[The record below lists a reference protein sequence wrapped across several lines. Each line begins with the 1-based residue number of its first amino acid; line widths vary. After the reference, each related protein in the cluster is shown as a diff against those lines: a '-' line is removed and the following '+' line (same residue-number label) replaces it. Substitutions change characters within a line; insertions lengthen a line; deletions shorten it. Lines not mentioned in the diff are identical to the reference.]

1 MTRKTIDS
9 VNVAD
14 ARVLMRVDF
23 NVPLDASGAITD
35 DRRIRLALPSI
46 RSVIDRG
53 GRLILMSHLGRP
65 AGTGPEPKYS
75 LRPAADRLRELLG
88 SVTVEFPGDDCI
100 GAAAAAAV
108 QAMAPGTIVVL
119 ENLRFHA
126 EEKKGGSAFAGA
138 LAAYGDV
145 YCNDAFGTA
154 HRDDASMV
162 AVPEAMVG
170 KPRVSGLLLARE
182 LNFLDGAL
190 SNPAHPFVAVLG
202 GAKVSDKL
210 GAVHNLLGRVD
221 TILVGGA
228 MVYTFLKVLGRKV
241 GASLVQND
249 MRGEAQKIIDEAA
262 ANATDLI
269 LAEDHVCGKA
279 LAHVTPVEVFETN
292 IPGDWMGLDIGP
304 KTTGQFNGIL
314 RHAKTIVWNGPMGAF
329 ETKPFD
335 VGTRQVAEAIA
346 SATRHGATTVV
357 GGGDTAAAVEQFG
370 FADQFS
376 HVSTGGGASLEL
388 LEGRRFRSVD
398 LLD

>member
-1 MTRKTIDS
+1 
-9 VNVAD
+9 
-14 ARVLMRVDF
+14 
-23 NVPLDASGAITD
+23 
-35 DRRIRLALPSI
+35 
-46 RSVIDRG
+46 
-53 GRLILMSHLGRP
+53 
-65 AGTGPEPKYS
+65 
-75 LRPAADRLRELLG
+75 
-88 SVTVEFPGDDCI
+88 
-100 GAAAAAAV
+100 
-108 QAMAPGTIVVL
+108 MAPGEVVVL

-126 EEKKGGSAFAGA
+126 EEKTGEATFAGK

-249 MRGEAQKIIDEAA
+249 MREEAQKIIDEAA

-304 KTTGQFNGIL
+304 KTTGQFNSIL
-314 RHAKTIVWNGPMGAF
+314 RRAKTIVWNGPMGAF

-346 SATRHGATTVV
+346 SATRGGATSVV
-357 GGGDTAAAVEQFG
+357 GGGDTAAAVEAFG
-370 FADQFS
+370 LADQFS